1 MKARSNEP
9 DLVSRTRAYALAVIH
24 FCSTMPRVTVA
35 QILGRQLLRSATS
48 AGAQYRE
55 AQRAKSLPDF
65 VSKAVGTLQ
74 ELDES
79 AYWLELIVESGFASD
94 AAVLNLQME
103 TDELLRIFVAVT
115 KTAKEKRFQA

>member
-1 MKARSNEP
+1 
-9 DLVSRTRAYALAVIH
+9 
-24 FCSTMPRVTVA
+24 
-35 QILGRQLLRSATS
+35 
-48 AGAQYRE
+48 
-55 AQRAKSLPDF
+55 
-65 VSKAVGTLQ
+65 VGTLQ